1 MIIWL
6 ASYPKS
12 GNTLIRSMLSSYFFS
27 KDGIYNF
34 DLINNIKQF
43 PSLKLFENLKIDPNN
58 NNEIIQNY
66 INVQNQFNN
75 IKTVQLLKTHSYL
88 FNFNNKYPF
97 TNLSISLGAIY
108 IVRDPRNVVSSLA
121 TFESKTIEEACNL
134 ILREHT
140 TGGNLESNIDSQR
153 TTTYVGSWGSN
164 YNSWKSFKENKKYLL
179 IKYEELI
186 SNKEKIFLKVLK
198 FIYQLKG
205 SRFEINYEKF
215 KNTIRT
221 TDFEYLKKLE
231 KSEGFKEARLEKN
244 TGQPIP
250 FFNMGQKR
258 DWRKIIDKKIR
269 EKIER
274 AFKKE
279 MEELDYL

>member
-12 GNTLIRSMLSSYFFS
+12 GNTLVRSMLSSYFFS

-43 PSLKLFENLKIDPNN
+43 PSLKLFENLKINPNN

-75 IKTVQLLKTHSYL
+75 IKSVQFLKTHSYL

-97 TNLSISLGAIY
+97 TNLSISLGVIY

-134 ILREHT
+134 IVQEHA

-153 TTTYVGSWGSN
+153 TTTYLGSWGSN
-164 YNSWKSFKENKKYLL
+164 YNSWKSFKANEKYLL

-186 SNKEKIFLKVLK
+186 SDREKIFLKILK
-198 FIYQLKG
+198 FIYQLNG
-205 SRFEINYEKF
+205 SKFAINYEKF
-215 KNTIRT
+215 KNTIKT
-221 TDFEYLKKLE
+221 TDFKYLQKLE
-231 KSEGFKEARLEKN
+231 KSEGFKEARVEKN
-244 TGQPIP
+244 TGQTIR

-258 DWRKIIDKKIR
+258 DWRKSIDKKIR
-269 EKIER
+269 EKIEKV
-274 AFKKE
+274 FKKE